1 MAVYGVYNNLV
12 WAWLEE
18 HDATPEF
25 GEGDVEA
32 LKNGHPDFIGF
43 NYYNTATCQWED
55 GTVECDSA
63 ADQQTARGTRD
74 LVFKG
79 FKNPYLPTTEFGW
92 EIDPQGF

>member
-63 ADQQTARGTRD
+63 ADQHAAHRLD
-74 LVFKG
+74 LQVAAEPLKQAAEG
-79 FKNPYLPTTEFGW
+79 HA
-92 EIDPQGF
+92 